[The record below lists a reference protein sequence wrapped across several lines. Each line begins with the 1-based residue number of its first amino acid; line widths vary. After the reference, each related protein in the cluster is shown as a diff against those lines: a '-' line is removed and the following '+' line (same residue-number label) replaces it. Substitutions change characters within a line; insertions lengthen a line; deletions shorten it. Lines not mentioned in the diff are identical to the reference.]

1 MPQVQTKTR
10 TLSSTQAT
18 ATPEDLL
25 CSSSDEDS
33 SSGTYSVRVT
43 DNGSITQCVKVHL
56 QGVPAYGLI
65 DSGADITIVGGN
77 LFKKVATIARLKR
90 RDFQKA
96 DKTLH
101 TYDQK
106 TFELN
111 GHMDLDISF
120 DGKTMCTPVYI
131 KMDAADQ
138 LLLSE
143 GVCWQLR
150 VITFHP
156 NVESDARVP
165 TIRVNLV
172 QSVHLLPHKSQVVE
186 VSVGCE
192 GEIDKP
198 LLLDTAPLDCGV
210 DVDTALI
217 QATVDGIALT
227 VLSNSTGQSASIEE
241 GSTLGNATHADIIET
256 QHSGPEKSRRESTT
270 AAITPAAVS

>member
-1 MPQVQTKTR
+1 MRDATQDQTPTQDRIPTSTSSPTETRLRCYNCGKPGHLSRNCRQPKKESRGRSTGLPQVQTKTC

-33 SSGTYSVRVT
+33 SSRTYSVRVT
-43 DNGSITQCVKVHL
+43 DNGSITQCVKVQL

-90 RDFQKA
+90 RDFRKE
-96 DKTLH
+96 DKTPH

-106 TFELN
+106 TFELDR
-111 GHMDLDISF
+111 HMDLDISF

-143 GVCWQLR
+143 GVWRQLG

-156 NVESDARVP
+156 NVERW
-165 TIRVNLV
+165 
-172 QSVHLLPHKSQVVE
+172 
-186 VSVGCE
+186 
-192 GEIDKP
+192 
-198 LLLDTAPLDCGV
+198 
-210 DVDTALI
+210 
-217 QATVDGIALT
+217 
-227 VLSNSTGQSASIEE
+227 
-241 GSTLGNATHADIIET
+241 
-256 QHSGPEKSRRESTT
+256 
-270 AAITPAAVS
+270 